1 MNHDLG
7 FGHAV
12 FGAGAS
18 FLFMGYVA
26 FQLPESLIL
35 HRFGARRVIPVIVL
49 AWGLAATSMG
59 LVRTDHEF
67 YAVRFLLG
75 TAEAP
80 FFPGMI
86 IYIALWFPAAY
97 RGSIVALFTM
107 ASPISNMIGLPFS
120 ALLGE
125 LNGVLGL
132 KGWQWIFFA
141 QGLPAA
147 LLAIPAWLL
156 LTDRPGDANWLSSR
170 QRDWLV
176 SAMNRDLLTREVVP
190 AKHEGL
196 KATIL
201 NVRVWLLCIP
211 YFGIIMGYYG
221 LAMWLP
227 QIVKGFG
234 HLSNWEV
241 GLLSSSPYVCAVAL
255 LPWWRARLNK
265 RGGANLHAAVA
276 CLGSAGRYLRLF
288 RW

>member
-1 MNHDLG
+1 
-7 FGHAV
+7 
-12 FGAGAS
+12 
-18 FLFMGYVA
+18 MGYVA
-26 FQLPESLIL
+26 FQLPENLIL

-132 KGWQWIFFA
+132 KGLAMDFLCPGTA
-141 QGLPAA
+141 SRAPRHSRLVAA
-147 LLAIPAWLL
+147 
-156 LTDRPGDANWLSSR
+156 DRSSR
-170 QRDWLV
+170 RCKLV
-176 SAMNRDLLTREVVP
+176 KFTP
-190 AKHEGL
+190 
-196 KATIL
+196 T
-201 NVRVWLLCIP
+201 
-211 YFGIIMGYYG
+211 G
-221 LAMWLP
+221 LARKCDESRSYSR
-227 QIVKGFG
+227 VR
-234 HLSNWEV
+234 
-241 GLLSSSPYVCAVAL
+241 
-255 LPWWRARLNK
+255 WRLQDTT
-265 RGGANLHAAVA
+265 G
-276 CLGSAGRYLRLF
+276 
-288 RW
+288 